1 MNKVEQKLIKWID
14 DIDYEYVEKNMTKN
28 ERPGYAYERMIAER
42 LVERGLEDIREMVY
56 HVGEYT
62 RGSKKGQPK
71 YDAWKCPAP
80 ITHEVRVKGDVQAV
94 SEIMPNNSFKL
105 SPFGDRSP
113 VDILIKIDGV
123 VIALECKSVKSENGV
138 PEWNDNMPK
147 PEFLYAFIRSGQGNP
162 VFKLGAEIISKQ
174 DREDELNVA
183 LLYQALHNSQ
193 TEREF
198 VELSEEI
205 KKIKFNKGEKRDIG
219 FNLFLRKKFDQTRDH
234 FEGIMNAV

>member
-1 MNKVEQKLIKWID
+1 MNKVEQKLIKWIE

-42 LVERGLEDIREMVY
+42 LVKRGLEDIREMVY
-56 HVGEYT
+56 HVGVYN
-62 RGSKKGQPK
+62 RGPKKGQPK
-71 YDAWKCPAP
+71 YKAWKCPAS
-80 ITHEVRVKGDVQAV
+80 TTRSVRVEGDVQSV

-147 PEFLYAFIRSGQGNP
+147 PEFLYAFIRKGQGKP

-183 LLYQALHNSQ
+183 LLYQALHNSETQ
-193 TEREF
+193 EEFEILSEKIRQIKF
-198 VELSEEI
+198 VEG
-205 KKIKFNKGEKRDIG
+205 KKRDTG
-219 FNLFLRKKFDQTRDH
+219 FDLYLRKKFDQKPEH
-234 FEGIMNAV
+234 FERIMNAA